1 MQCMQALESIWNC
14 NDHFASIVRLF
25 DCGIGGNSST
35 ITIVLIFVFVFFLQ
49 RPRPTTCYTVS
60 DGAFVVNAKS
70 WWWNRCRRW
79 IVTFSHFRMLS
90 TTKKSYGKMSCS
102 MPLPLV
108 LRRHWIFSYDVDR
121 GKRYALS
128 LNRTFN
134 EHRWDNT
141 TCTNFENLLVCHTM
155 ISCVLSVVDTT
166 FTLITIFGL
175 LQLNTNQFHLFLHF
189 SARREQR
196 KNIEEKK
203 RNICAIE
210 IHWTANR
217 KNIAN

>member
-1 MQCMQALESIWNC
+1 MSCGRSVAYCCWLLCFAVIGVYNQYMPTMQCMQALESIWNC

-49 RPRPTTCYTVS
+49 RRRPTTCYTVS

-108 LRRHWIFSYDVDR
+108 LRRNWIFSYAMRSRWIEHSTSTDETTR
-121 GKRYALS
+121 RAL
-128 LNRTFN
+128 
-134 EHRWDNT
+134 
-141 TCTNFENLLVCHTM
+141 
-155 ISCVLSVVDTT
+155 ISKIFSSVTQWFPVSCQLST
-166 FTLITIFGL
+166 
-175 LQLNTNQFHLFLHF
+175 QH
-189 SARREQR
+189 S
-196 KNIEEKK
+196 
-203 RNICAIE
+203 
-210 IHWTANR
+210 HW
-217 KNIAN
+217 